1 MSKFRFTNLIGII
14 SVLLVVSSI
23 HFAYGVNSNID
34 SINKLAW
41 NDLAGW
47 IDFYVGGDGANV
59 SSLKMSRWG
68 VFENDP
74 STYVALHCT
83 ALPPSGTN
91 DCSVDFGVINDG
103 SGNLEGFAWSD
114 EYGWISFC
122 GGLSTTNCPGAIPYQ
137 VTIDIGNDFKGFA
150 WNDILGW
157 ISFCGGL
164 SSSTCPGT
172 VDYVVH
178 TTWDRV
184 VNPTSNNY
192 LESVTFDTES
202 DDGFAFNSIYWEG
215 TITPGSTTVGFQ
227 LAVST
232 STDFSSAIFQGRDGT
247 VNTVYD
253 ASSSGESIIVS
264 NAADADFHPFE
275 PGYRYFRYRVYLDK
289 ESSTSPV
296 VTKVAVGWTK

>member
-1 MSKFRFTNLIGII
+1 MVRPRLINSIGII
-14 SVLLVVSSI
+14 SVLFTVFFI
-23 HFAYGVNSNID
+23 HSVYGVNSNID
-34 SINKLAW
+34 ITNKWAW

-47 IDFYVGGDGANV
+47 IDFYASGDGANV
-59 SSLKMSRWG
+59 SSIKMSRWG
-68 VFENDP
+68 VFDSDP

-91 DCSVDFGVINDG
+91 DCSIDFGVINDG

-122 GGLSTTNCPGAIPYQ
+122 GGQSTANCPGAVPYQ
-137 VTIDIGNDFKGFA
+137 VTIDVGNDFKGFA
-150 WNDILGW
+150 WNDVLGW

-164 SSSTCPGT
+164 STSTCPGS
-172 VDYVVH
+172 VSYVVH
-178 TTWDRV
+178 TTWDRIS
-184 VNPTSNNY
+184 NPTSNNY
-192 LESVTFDTES
+192 LESATFDTES

-232 STDFSSAIFQGRDGT
+232 STDFSSATFLGSDGT
-247 VNTVYD
+247 VSTTYS
-253 ASSSGESIIVS
+253 ASSSGESIIVD
-264 NAADADFHPFE
+264 NASDFHPFE